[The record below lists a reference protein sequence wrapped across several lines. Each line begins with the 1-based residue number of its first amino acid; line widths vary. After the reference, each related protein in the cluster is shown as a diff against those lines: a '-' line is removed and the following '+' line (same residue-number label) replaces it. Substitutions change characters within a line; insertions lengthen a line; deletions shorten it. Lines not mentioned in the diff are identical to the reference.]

1 MKRRRC
7 RRRCRRRPPRGRSRC
22 CRRRPSP
29 SGNAAATPVDDFA
42 KEYRQFKESLT
53 GLPKKIEDT
62 TRSVE
67 GHVNGAVAHQQLS
80 ALRAIVAEALKQVA
94 DNGSVAKIGQTALN
108 FS

>member
-1 MKRRRC
+1 MQLAIRAGLIGC
-7 RRRCRRRPPRGRSRC
+7 ALCVIAIPAGAQNANPA
-22 CRRRPSP
+22 SP

-94 DNGSVAKIGQTALN
+94 DNGSV
-108 FS
+108 